1 MRFNTNIVIALVM
14 ACAIACGVVGCAASK
29 SQQHAKVQSY
39 PADLSTTMRFNNVM
53 MEASVQ
59 RILGNT
65 SAYYDL
71 LDYALSLSPD
81 APEALYQMGFMR
93 TLLEQRGM
101 TTDTVGLDMLK
112 SAAQLDPR
120 NTTYLQTLVNLYIQ
134 QDSMELALAAQEQ
147 LAAQQPR
154 STSVLSTLV
163 DLYEYADRHQEAIE
177 VLDRMEVISGKSLS
191 VSYRKFRNY
200 SAMDKKTEAY
210 AEIESLCKE
219 FPYDPSYRL
228 ILGDLLM
235 QDERYDDA
243 YQEYLQVQRADSTA
257 QGLQVSLLNYYKATG
272 ADSLYQSL
280 RDDIIFS
287 TKTESSIRSSVMMQ
301 YIDDVR
307 GLAESDSLVTSMFD
321 RLEARLPNDIDLLRI
336 ESSYFVTQSR
346 KNQTMNPRLFVV
358 LERIIDIEPDKELLF
373 ALIQHYGEQQQY
385 DRLEDICRK
394 GVIHFPDELV
404 CHFYLGIAC
413 YQQEHKADALK
424 AFQDGVTHRNADS
437 NPNIVAELFGVMG
450 DLLHD
455 LGYPNSQTYAAY
467 DSSLVYKPDNASY
480 LNNYAYYLSL
490 DNTKLD
496 QAEEMSYRSLR
507 LEPNNKTYLDTYAW
521 ILFTKERYVEAQA
534 YIDRVCPPS
543 ESDSALCSDPRVSGV
558 VLEHAGDIAALNDNI
573 EQALRFWQLAQSVG
587 GDGLTAALPR
597 KIRLKKY
604 IK

>member
-1 MRFNTNIVIALVM
+1 MACVIASGM
-14 ACAIACGVVGCAASK
+14 VGCASGK
-29 SQQHAKVQSY
+29 SQLRTKENTQI
-39 PADLSTTMRFNNVM
+39 ADLSTTMRFNNAM
-53 MEASVQ
+53 MEASLQ

-71 LDYALSLSPD
+71 LDYALSLSPE
-81 APEALYQMGFMR
+81 APEALYQMGFMH
-93 TLLEQRGM
+93 TFLEQRGM
-101 TTDTVGLDMLK
+101 ATDTVGLDMLK
-112 SAAQLDPR
+112 RAAQLDPC

-134 QDSMELALAAQEQ
+134 QDSIELALAAQKQ

-154 STSVLSTLV
+154 SISALSTLV
-163 DLYEYADRHQEAIE
+163 DLYEYTERHQDAIE
-177 VLDRMEVISGKSLS
+177 ILNRMEVLSGKSLS

-210 AEIESLCKE
+210 AEIEALCKE
-219 FPYDPSYRL
+219 FPYDPSYHI

-243 YQEYLQVQRADSTA
+243 YREYLLVQQTDSMA
-257 QGLQVSLLNYYKATG
+257 QGLQASLLNYYKATG
-272 ADSLYQSL
+272 ADSLYQQL

-287 TKTESSIRSSVMMQ
+287 SKTESSTRSSVMMQ
-301 YIDDVR
+301 YIEDMINVA
-307 GLAESDSLVTSMFD
+307 GGDSIISAMFD
-321 RLEARLPNDIDLLRI
+321 RLEVLLPNDIDLLRI
-336 ESSYFVTQSR
+336 EASYLLNQSR
-346 KNQTMNPRLFVV
+346 KSKSMNSRFFIV

-413 YQQEHKADALK
+413 YQQEHKTDALK

-490 DNTKLD
+490 DKSKLD
-496 QAEEMSYRSLR
+496 LAEEMSYRSLR
-507 LEPNNKTYLDTYAW
+507 LEPDNKTYLDTYAW

-558 VLEHAGDIAALNDNI
+558 VLEHAGDIAALNGNI

-587 GDGLTAALPR
+587 GDDLTAVLPR